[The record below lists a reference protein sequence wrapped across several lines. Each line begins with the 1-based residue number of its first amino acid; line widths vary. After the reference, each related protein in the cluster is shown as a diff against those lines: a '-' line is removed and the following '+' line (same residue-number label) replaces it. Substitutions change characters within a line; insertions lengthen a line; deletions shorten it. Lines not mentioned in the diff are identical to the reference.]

1 MLQHYSVIT
10 MPTLEEE
17 ITQKTFR
24 NEGQKAIINIIYTGN
39 WLTARHNKLLKNFN
53 LSEQQFNILRILRG
67 QRPKT
72 ASLLL
77 LRERMLDKMSDV
89 SRLVE
94 RLRKSGL
101 VEREVCIH
109 DRRSVEVVI
118 SEQGLTLLAEV
129 DKHINKL
136 DKLSQRLSPEE
147 LVMLNTL
154 LDKVRG

>member
-1 MLQHYSVIT
+1 
-10 MPTLEEE
+10 MPSLEEE
-17 ITQKTFR
+17 IMQKTFR

-39 WLTARHNKLLKNFN
+39 WLTARHSKLLKTFD

-67 QRPKT
+67 QRPKP

-101 VEREVCIH
+101 VEREVCIN

-118 SEQGLTLLAEV
+118 SEQGLSVLAEV

-136 DKLSQRLSPEE
+136 DKISPRLNAVE
-147 LVMLNTL
+147 LQTLNAL
-154 LDKVRG
+154 LDKLRG